1 MDSGAAV
8 DRKLVASVV
17 ARWRGQA
24 TSNKPARD
32 TASTDRGPS
41 PR

>member
-8 DRKLVASVV
+8 DRKLVAAVV
-17 ARWRGQA
+17 SRWRGQA
-24 TSNKPARD
+24 TTNKPARETSSVD
-32 TASTDRGPS
+32 WGLA